1 MEKVFEHQVK
11 AGGNVTMAERFSL
24 ARAGLSHHSTASAA
38 NNRVCHVGSV
48 QLKNL
53 HAWFY
58 ISPIKATALQK
69 RLKVCAGKAN
79 TSKKTASNLEH

>member
-11 AGGNVTMAERFSL
+11 AGGNVTMAKRFFIGQS
-24 ARAGLSHHSTASAA
+24 STASAA
-38 NNRVCHVGSV
+38 NNHVCHVGSA

-58 ISPIKATALQK
+58 ISPIKATARQK
-69 RLKVCAGKAN
+69 GLKVCAERAN
-79 TSKKTASNLEH
+79 TSKRTASNLEH